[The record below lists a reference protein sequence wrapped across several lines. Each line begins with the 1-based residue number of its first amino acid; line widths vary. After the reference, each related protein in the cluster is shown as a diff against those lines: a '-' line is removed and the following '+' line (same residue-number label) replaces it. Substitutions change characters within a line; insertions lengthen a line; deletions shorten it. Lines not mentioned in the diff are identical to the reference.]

1 MYVLGNHNYSGE
13 EYQTD
18 FNYPQEWLDESE
30 MIDKWIFDNEKKII
44 LFLQNILR
52 MDMQINQQFPFIK
65 QRTIKI
71 K

>member
-1 MYVLGNHNYSGE
+1 MYALGNHNYSDE

-30 MIDKWIFDNEKKII
+30 MIDKWIFDNERMII

-52 MDMQINQQFPFIK
+52 MNMQND
-65 QRTIKI
+65 
-71 K
+71 